1 MDDERRREQLADF
14 LKTRRARIS
23 PEEAGLPNGS
33 RRRTPGLRREEVAQ
47 LSNVGITWYTWMEQA
62 RAVRPSEQVLSGIA
76 EALKLDQDETAHLFV
91 LADRPPRRANGRA
104 EEAASPALRRLL
116 AALNPNPAYA
126 MGRRWDKL
134 AWNEAAVAVFG
145 DYDSLPPRERNTVWR
160 IFTDEGFRRST
171 ADWEGHAKHVLA
183 QFRASAGR
191 HAGDLAFAELIGD
204 LEEASPEFR
213 EWWPHHDVKGSPEG
227 RKEVDHPAVGRLVFE
242 HTTLQL
248 HDDPDLKVVVFT
260 PLPDSNSP
268 EKLRG
273 LLTSERTKEPLVA
286 TC

>member
-33 RRRTPGLRREEVAQ
+33 RRRTPGLRREEAAQ
-47 LSNVGITWYTWMEQA
+47 LAGVGVTWYTWLEQT
-62 RAVRPSEQVLSGIA
+62 RDVRPSEQVLGGIA
-76 EALKLDQDETAHLFV
+76 RALKLNQDETDHLFV
-91 LADRPPRRANGRA
+91 LAGRSPRRANGPA
-104 EEAASPALRRLL
+104 EETANPALRRLL
-116 AALNPNPAYA
+116 AAVEPNPAYA

-134 AWNEAAVAVFG
+134 AWNGAAVAVFG
-145 DYDSLPPRERNTVWR
+145 DYGSLPPRERNTVWR
-160 IFTDEGFRRST
+160 IFTDEGFRKST
-171 ADWEGHAKHVLA
+171 VDWEGHARHVLA

-191 HAGDLAFAELIGD
+191 HAGDPAFAELILD
-204 LEEASPEFR
+204 LEEASAEFR
-213 EWWPHHDVKGSPEG
+213 EWWPRHDVEGSPEG

-260 PLPDSNSP
+260 PLPESDSP
-268 EKLRG
+268 EKLLG
-273 LLTSERTKEPLVA
+273 LLTSGRMKSPLAV